1 MALKYLQQIRN
12 VLTGHSTLANQ
23 LLIGVLVGIPKVIAH
38 RESKSIFPASNIW
51 HPVIVYAA
59 LSHCLH

>member
-23 LLIGVLVGIPKVIAH
+23 LLIGVLVGIPKVIAQ
-38 RESKSIFPASNIW
+38 RESKSIFPASNI
-51 HPVIVYAA
+51 
-59 LSHCLH
+59 